1 MAFLNFLTQGQP
13 QASTSSTLTTS
24 QVPQYLSDYLYNLM
38 SGAYSAAQEEYQP
51 YAGPR
56 IAGFSPEQ
64 MSAFDMTKGAAEA
77 YQPQLAAAGQS
88 AQRAAGVSPLSSA
101 RPYFDMAAYMGAS
114 QSAQPLI
121 NAAASVDPTAAGSP
135 YLNRA
140 ASSDITGAAEP
151 YMGAAGQTLPGVVQ
165 NYMNPYEENVTNRM
179 GDIAARQIR
188 EKLMPAMSD
197 QFIRAG
203 QFGSTRQQELAQR
216 GVRDIAENLSGQ
228 IGAQLAQGYT
238 TAGQQ
243 AQADLARMAGL
254 GQTAGQL
261 AGAQGNLLANIGQT
275 AGSLANQRAASL
287 GNLAQT
293 VGQLSGQDL
302 SRIASMG
309 QAAGQI
315 AGTEMSGL
323 SNLAGVQAGLGQKEQ
338 ALGLQGAAALEAVG
352 SQQQQQA
359 QKNLDLAYKDFLTQT
374 QYPKEQISFLS
385 NIIRGLP
392 AGGSSGSESTVS
404 SGQTY
409 SASPLAQ
416 LASAG
421 ASASALSN
429 LFPSLK

>member
-38 SGAYSAAQEEYQP
+38 SGAYSAAQEQYQP
-51 YAGPR
+51 YTGPR

-64 MSAFDMTKGAAEA
+64 MSAFEMTKGAAGA
-77 YQPQLAAAGQS
+77 YQPQLSAAEQT

-101 RPYFDMAAYMGAS
+101 RPYFDMAAHMGAS
-114 QSAQPLI
+114 QSAQPYLKS
-121 NAAASVDPTAAGSP
+121 AS
-135 YLNRA
+135 
-140 ASSDITGAAEP
+140 
-151 YMGAAGQTLPGVVQ
+151 QTLPGVVQ

-243 AQADLARMAGL
+243 AQADLSRIAGL

-261 AGAQGNLLANIGQT
+261 SA
-275 AGSLANQRAASL
+275 
-287 GNLAQT
+287 
-293 VGQLSGQDL
+293 QDL

-315 AGTEMSGL
+315 AGTEMSNL
-323 SNLAGVQAGLGQKEQ
+323 SNLVGVQAGLGQKEQ

-392 AGGSSGSESTVS
+392 SGGGSTSGSTVS
-404 SGQTY
+404 SGQSY

-421 ASASALSN
+421 ASAAALSN
-429 LFPSLK
+429 LLKAS